1 MTNLNREGAGH
12 VRDESRD
19 YTRFPFLS
27 VLIAALL
34 AVALAG
40 VLDGPRTAS
49 AHPLGNF
56 TTNRLLIADLAES
69 GVLSVEYVVDS
80 AEIPT
85 FQRIGDVDR
94 DGDRVVSDT
103 EAQAFLRK
111 ESPKL
116 LGNIYV
122 AIDGDRVPLSATG
135 GSVELLEG
143 QGGLQTMRVVIA
155 ATGTLPEGWQAG
167 TKASIKDDNYPG
179 QAGWRQIVVRP
190 GAGIDLFRTS
200 TALEDVTKGLT
211 EYPQDLLK
219 SPSAMSEAVFEFR
232 SGTTTLAAPDRS
244 TGSSVG
250 RDEAQRSLG
259 RFASLVDE
267 QHLTPAFVAVA
278 LLLAMGWGAMHAL
291 GPGHGKTV
299 VAAYLVGERGNG
311 RHALYLG
318 LIVTA
323 THTISVF
330 SLGLIA
336 LFAADIFDAD
346 DVYYWLSLASGVL
359 VLVLGGSLLLSRG
372 RTLLRG
378 RKHVV
383 HTHSHH
389 EHAHDDHTDAAHEHG
404 HSHSH
409 DQAARRAILQGRSM
423 VVEPPHEHLHEGG
436 HRHDHQH
443 GHSHVPT
450 APGWRGLVALGISGG
465 LVPCP
470 TALVVML
477 GAIAIDRAIYGLVL
491 VTAFSLGLAGVLMG
505 IGLLLVYGR
514 HFLDRR
520 ASRLGFLRSGF
531 AQRFIAVSP
540 VLSALGIL
548 ALGVMLTSRAML

>member
-1 MTNLNREGAGH
+1 MTHLR
-12 VRDESRD
+12 
-19 YTRFPFLS
+19 T
-27 VLIAALL
+27 IAPALL
-34 AVALAG
+34 AVLIAFILITAIG
-40 VLDGPRTAS
+40 DPRTAS

-56 TTNRLLIADLAES
+56 SINRLLIVDLRES
-69 GVLSVEYVVDS
+69 GVVSVKYVVDS

-85 FQRIGDVDR
+85 FQRISAVDTN
-94 DGDRVVSDT
+94 GDREVSDM
-103 EAQAFLRK
+103 EAGAFLSK

-116 LGNIYV
+116 VGNLYV
-122 AIDGDRVPLSATG
+122 EVDGERVPLTG
-135 GSVELLEG
+135 SGGIVELLEG
-143 QGGLQTMRVVIA
+143 QGMLQTMRVVIE
-155 ATGTLPEGWQAG
+155 ATGMLPEGWADG
-167 TKASIKDDNYPG
+167 AKASIRDQNYEG
-179 QAGWRQIVVRP
+179 QAGWREIIVRP
-190 GAGIDLFRTS
+190 GAGIDLFKTS
-200 TALEDVTKGLT
+200 AQTQDITNGLT
-211 EYPQDLLK
+211 VYPEDLLK
-219 SPSAMSEAVFEFR
+219 SPPSVSEAVFEFK
-232 SGTTTLAAPDRS
+232 SGTTTLAAPSRS
-244 TGSSVG
+244 AGTSVA

-267 QHLTPAFVAVA
+267 RNLTPAFLGLA

-311 RHALYLG
+311 RHAVYLG

-330 SLGLIA
+330 TLGLIA

-359 VLVLGGSLLLSRG
+359 VLVLGGMLLQSRV
-372 RTLLRG
+372 RALLRG
-378 RKHVV
+378 RRYVKH
-383 HTHSHH
+383 TLSGH
-389 EHAHDDHTDAAHEHG
+389 EHAHNGHVHGAHEHG

-409 DQAARRAILQGRSM
+409 DLETRRAFLKGNSM
-423 VVEPPHEHLHEGG
+423 LVAPAAHSGDG
-436 HRHDHQH
+436 HSHDDDDGHDHHH

-450 APGWRGLVALGISGG
+450 APGWRGIVALGISGG

-477 GAIAIDRAIYGLVL
+477 GAIAIDRAVYGLVL
-491 VTAFSLGLAGVLMG
+491 VTAFSFGLAAVLTG

-514 HFLDRR
+514 RFLDRR
-520 ASRLGFLRSGF
+520 TAGLAFLKSGW

-548 ALGVMLTSRAML
+548 ALGVMLTGRAML

>member
-1 MTNLNREGAGH
+1 M
-12 VRDESRD
+12 SRLR
-19 YTRFPFLS
+19 TIAPAI
-27 VLIAALL
+27 VATLIAFAL
-34 AVALAG
+34 VT
-40 VLDGPRTAS
+40 VISGPKAAS

-56 TTNRLLIADLAES
+56 SINRLLIANLQES

-85 FQRIGDVDR
+85 FQRISAVDTN
-94 DGDRVVSDT
+94 GDREVSDA
-103 EAQAFLRK
+103 EAIAFLAK
-111 ESPKL
+111 ESTKL
-116 LGNIYV
+116 LNNLYV
-122 AIDGDRVPLSATG
+122 EVDGEGVALASAG

-143 QGGLQTMRVVIA
+143 QGGLLTMRIVVE
-155 ATGTLPEGWQAG
+155 ATGALPEGWSDGA
-167 TKASIKDDNYPG
+167 KASIRDENYEG
-179 QAGWRQIVVRP
+179 QAGWREIIVRP
-190 GAGIDLFRTS
+190 GAGIDLFKTS
-200 TALEDVTKGLT
+200 AQTEDVTSGLT
-211 EYPQDLLK
+211 VYPEDLLK
-219 SPSAMSEAVFEFR
+219 SPPSVSQATFEFK
-232 SGTTTLAAPDRS
+232 SGTTIL
-244 TGSSVG
+244 SSPSRRARTSVA

-267 QHLTPAFVAVA
+267 RRLTPAFVALA

-311 RHALYLG
+311 RHAVYLG

-330 SLGLIA
+330 TLGLIA

-359 VLVLGGSLLLSRG
+359 VLVLGGMLLQSRV
-372 RTLLRG
+372 RALLRG
-378 RKHVV
+378 RRYVKH
-383 HTHSHH
+383 TLSGH
-389 EHAHDDHTDAAHEHG
+389 EHAHDGHVHAAHEHG

-409 DQAARRAILQGRSM
+409 DMEARRAFLKGNSM
-423 VVEPPHEHLHEGG
+423 LVAPPAHAHDGHSHNADGG
-436 HRHDHQH
+436 HDHHH

-450 APGWRGLVALGISGG
+450 APGWRGIVALGVSGG

-477 GAIAIDRAIYGLVL
+477 GAIAIDRAVYGLVL
-491 VTAFSLGLAGVLMG
+491 VTAFSFGLAAVLTG

-514 HFLDRR
+514 RFLDRR
-520 ASRLGFLRSGF
+520 AAGLAFLKSGW

-540 VLSALGIL
+540 VLSALAIL
-548 ALGVMLTSRAML
+548 ALGVMLTGRAML